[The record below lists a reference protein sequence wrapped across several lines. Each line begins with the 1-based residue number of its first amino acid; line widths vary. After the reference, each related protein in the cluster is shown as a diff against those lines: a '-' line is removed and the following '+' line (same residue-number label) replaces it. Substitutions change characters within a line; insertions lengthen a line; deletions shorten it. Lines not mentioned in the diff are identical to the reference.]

1 MCFYN
6 DGDDECDGKRD
17 RCYISKMTICRKTL
31 ASVCVFHTSNQ
42 VGHDNHHGDDHDGDH
57 DDDHDDD
64 VDDHDVDDHADS
76 HDDDA
81 CYSQAGCDEPPR
93 TA

>member
-42 VGHDNHHGDDHDGDH
+42 VGHDNHHDDDHDGDH
-57 DDDHDDD
+57 DNYLDD

>member
-1 MCFYN
+1 
-6 DGDDECDGKRD
+6 
-17 RCYISKMTICRKTL
+17 MTICRKTL

-42 VGHDNHHGDDHDGDH
+42 VGHDNHH

-76 HDDDA
+76 YDADA